1 MINIIML
8 IICLIPIVY
17 YLLNIRKF
25 KLDTKTMIVIALF
38 AACGLILSKIKLIQY
53 PQGGGIDLLSSLPIL
68 MIGIFYGPIIGMTCG
83 LITGIL
89 CLIGSPYIIHPVQLL
104 LDYILP
110 SMLPVSYT
118 HLDVYKR
125 QERTLRGYSD
135 KVINVEYYENIT
147 DDVRDNISEFNSKVQ
162 TLFKERGGDNLKFD
176 VIIGNPPYQEMDGGA
191 QASASPIYQNFVRA
205 AKELNP
211 KYISLIMPSRWY
223 TGCLLYT
230 SRCQGIRGDDTRG
243 QTIFLIYIN

>member
-110 SMLPVSYT
+110 SMLLGVSG
-118 HLDVYKR
+118 LFDCKNKN
-125 QERTLRGYSD
+125 
-135 KVINVEYYENIT
+135 KVFI
-147 DDVRDNISEFNSKVQ
+147 
-162 TLFKERGGDNLKFD
+162 
-176 VIIGNPPYQEMDGGA
+176 
-191 QASASPIYQNFVRA
+191 
-205 AKELNP
+205 
-211 KYISLIMPSRWY
+211 
-223 TGCLLYT
+223 GCLLAVLLKET
-230 SRCQGIRGDDTRG
+230 SHILSGCIYFAEYAWDGWNPIAYSIVYNLSGGGTEG
-243 QTIFLIYIN
+243 LLSTIVLTIMPLSKIKKMANIQTVKKAI